1 MTGFAGV
8 MTLVLASWVTGA
20 AAFTWLTPLW
30 NEARR
35 THFRVFGLVVTPLI
49 ALPLWLTAA
58 AGAVPG
64 DEVGRW
70 AVWLSA
76 ATFGASALSTLA
88 LLFRA
93 ETAGRLFGL
102 LTVAAGVA
110 ALAVMAATGEGSYAL
125 NLFQLVAGAAFLG
138 SVFAGLFL
146 GHWYLTDRKLTRRP
160 IERITTYA
168 IVASVIEMVAIVSDG
183 FEASATTP
191 ESLNPLLTAGAL
203 APWIALG
210 SAFTTL
216 VVCVLVRGA
225 LRGDRPSAVQSA
237 TGFYY
242 LAVIT
247 ALTAE
252 VAVRV
257 RFLD

>member
-8 MTLVLASWVTGA
+8 MALVLAGWITGA

-58 AGAVPG
+58 TGAVPG
-64 DEVGRW
+64 DEAGRW

-76 ATFGASALSTLA
+76 ATFAASALSTLA
-88 LLFRA
+88 LLLRA
-93 ETAGRLFGL
+93 EAAGRLLGL
-102 LTVAAGVA
+102 LTVATGVA
-110 ALAVMAATGEGSYAL
+110 TIAVMAATGQGPYAL
-125 NLFQLVAGAAFLG
+125 DLFQLLAGAAFLG

-168 IVASVIEMVAIVSDG
+168 IVASVVEMVAIVSDG
-183 FEASATTP
+183 FEASETTSA
-191 ESLNPLLTAGAL
+191 SLNPLLTAGAL

-216 VVCVLVRGA
+216 VVCVLVRSS
-225 LRGDRPSAVQSA
+225 LRGERPSAVQSA

>member
-8 MTLVLASWVTGA
+8 MALVLAAWITGA

-58 AGAVPG
+58 AGSVPG
-64 DEVGRW
+64 DEAGRW

-76 ATFGASALSTLA
+76 ATFGASALSTVA
-88 LLFRA
+88 LLLRA
-93 ETAGRLFGL
+93 ETVGRLFGL
-102 LTVAAGVA
+102 ATVGAGAAT
-110 ALAVMAATGEGSYAL
+110 LAVMAATGEGPYAL
-125 NLFQLVAGAAFLG
+125 NLFQLAAGAAFLG

-168 IVASVIEMVAIVSDG
+168 IAASVIEMVAIVSDG
-183 FEASATTP
+183 FEASGTTSA
-191 ESLNPLLTAGAL
+191 SLNPLLTAGAL
-203 APWIALG
+203 APWIAVG

-216 VVCVLVRGA
+216 VVCALVRGA
-225 LRGDRPSAVQSA
+225 LRGERPSAVQSA

-257 RFLD
+257 RFLG

>member
-8 MTLVLASWVTGA
+8 MALVLAEWITGA

-64 DEVGRW
+64 DEPGRW

-88 LLFRA
+88 LLLRA
-93 ETAGRLFGL
+93 EAAGRLFGL
-102 LTVAAGVA
+102 LTVVTG
-110 ALAVMAATGEGSYAL
+110 AATLVAMAGTGQGPYAL
-125 NLFQLVAGAAFLG
+125 DLFQLAAGAAFLG

-168 IVASVIEMVAIVSDG
+168 IAASLVEMIAIVTDG
-183 FEASATTP
+183 FGASEATSS
-191 ESLNPLLTAGAL
+191 SLNPLLTAGAL

-216 VVCVLVRGA
+216 VVCALVRA
-225 LRGDRPSAVQSA
+225 SLRGERPSAVQSA

>member
-8 MTLVLASWVTGA
+8 MAIVLAELATGA

-30 NEARR
+30 HEARR
-35 THFRVFGLVVTPLI
+35 THFRVYGLVVTPLI
-49 ALPLWLTAA
+49 AVPGWLAA
-58 AGAVPG
+58 AQGAVPG
-64 DEVGRW
+64 DDLGAW
-70 AVWLSA
+70 AVRLALALA
-76 ATFGASALSTLA
+76 ALSALSTVA
-88 LLFRA
+88 LLLRREA
-93 ETAGRLFGL
+93 LGRVFGVL
-102 LTVAAGVA
+102 AVPVGVA
-110 ALAVMAATGEGSYAL
+110 TLFVLAGTGVEPFALGA
-125 NLFQLVAGAAFLG
+125 FQLLAGAAFLG

-160 IERITTYA
+160 IERITAFA
-168 IVASVIEMVAIVSDG
+168 IAASVVELVAIASGGFGATGSTSD
-183 FEASATTP
+183 
-191 ESLNPLLTAGAL
+191 SLNPLLTAGAL

-216 VVCVLVRGA
+216 VVCVLVKAA
-225 LRGDRPSAVQSA
+225 LRGERPSAVQSA

-257 RFLD
+257 RFLG

>member
-1 MTGFAGV
+1 MA
-8 MTLVLASWVTGA
+8 LVLAGWITGA

-64 DEVGRW
+64 DDAGAW
-70 AVWLSA
+70 AVRLA
-76 ATFGASALSTLA
+76 IATFAASALSTLC
-88 LLFRA
+88 LLLRA
-93 ETAGRLFGL
+93 ETLGRLFGF
-102 LTVAAGVA
+102 LTVAAGA
-110 ALAVMAATGEGSYAL
+110 GTLLVMAATGRDAYAL
-125 NLFQLVAGAAFLG
+125 NLFQLAAGAAFLG

-168 IVASVIEMVAIVSDG
+168 IAASVIEMVAI
-183 FEASATTP
+183 ASAGFGASETTSA
-191 ESLNPLLTAGAL
+191 SLNPLLTAGAL

-216 VVCVLVRGA
+216 VVVVLVRGA

>member
-8 MTLVLASWVTGA
+8 MALVLAAWITGA

-58 AGAVPG
+58 AGAIPG
-64 DEVGRW
+64 DDAGAW
-70 AVWLSA
+70 AVRLSV
-76 ATFGASALSTLA
+76 ATFAASALSTVA
-88 LLFRA
+88 LLLRA
-93 ETAGRLFGL
+93 EAAGRAFGF
-102 LTVAAGVA
+102 LTVATGAATLVA
-110 ALAVMAATGEGSYAL
+110 MAATGDGPYAL

-168 IVASVIEMVAIVSDG
+168 IVASVIEMIAIVTDG
-183 FEASATTP
+183 FEASETTSD
-191 ESLNPLLTAGAL
+191 SLNPLLTAGAL

-216 VVCVLVRGA
+216 VVVVLVRA
-225 LRGDRPSAVQSA
+225 SLRGDRPSAVQSA

>member
-1 MTGFAGV
+1 MSGFAGV
-8 MTLVLASWVTGA
+8 MAIVLAEWITGA

-49 ALPLWLTAA
+49 ALPLWLSAA

-64 DEVGRW
+64 DDAGRW
-70 AVWLSA
+70 AVRLSI
-76 ATFGASALSTLA
+76 ATFAASALATVA
-88 LLFRA
+88 LLLRA
-93 ETAGRLFGL
+93 EAIGRAFGF
-102 LTVAAGVA
+102 LTVAAGGASLA
-110 ALAVMAATGEGSYAL
+110 ALAATGDGPYAL

-160 IERITTYA
+160 IERITMFA
-168 IVASVIEMVAIVSDG
+168 IVASVVAIVAIASDG
-183 FEASATTP
+183 FAASETTSS
-191 ESLNPLLTAGAL
+191 SLNPLLTAGAL
-203 APWIALG
+203 APWIAVG
-210 SAFTTL
+210 SAVTTL
-216 VVCVLVRGA
+216 VVCVLVRA
-225 LRGDRPSAVQSA
+225 SLRGERPSAVQAA

-257 RFLD
+257 RFLG

>member
-1 MTGFAGV
+1 V
-8 MTLVLASWVTGA
+8 RLA
-20 AAFTWLTPLW
+20 
-30 NEARR
+30 
-35 THFRVFGLVVTPLI
+35 I
-49 ALPLWLTAA
+49 
-58 AGAVPG
+58 
-64 DEVGRW
+64 
-70 AVWLSA
+70 
-76 ATFGASALSTLA
+76 ATFAASALSTLS
-88 LLFRA
+88 LLLRA
-93 ETAGRLFGL
+93 ETLGRLFGF
-102 LTVAAGVA
+102 LTVAAGA
-110 ALAVMAATGEGSYAL
+110 GTLLAMAATGRDAYAL
-125 NLFQLVAGAAFLG
+125 NLFQLAAGAAFLG

-168 IVASVIEMVAIVSDG
+168 IAASVIEMVAIVSAG
-183 FEASATTP
+183 FGASETTSA
-191 ESLNPLLTAGAL
+191 SLNPLLTAGAL

-216 VVCVLVRGA
+216 VVVVLVRGA